1 MTNVTRPDFAELAKA
16 LEFRTQ
22 AFINGKFVDAVS
34 GKTFATLNPATG
46 QEIAQIAECDAQ
58 DVDIAVAAAKA
69 AFEDGRWSQQT
80 PKERK
85 RALQRLAAL
94 VETHS
99 QELALIE
106 SLDNGKPVDDAIA
119 ADLPDA
125 VETLKWHA
133 EAIDKLYDQVS
144 PTAGDIVSMVVREPI
159 GVVAAVIPWNFP
171 LAILAMKVGPVLAGG
186 NSIVVKPAE
195 QTSLSALRFAALV
208 KEAGIPDGVFNVV
221 PGFGVTAGQA
231 LGRHM
236 DVDCLSFTGSTEVGR
251 YFLKYSAESN
261 IKKVIL
267 ELGGKSPVIVMP
279 DVTDLQSVVE
289 QIAIGILFS
298 QGENCSAGSRLL
310 VHADIKERLLAAVIE
325 HFKTWTVGDPLVEG
339 TRIGALI
346 EEGHMQRILGYIDTG
361 IKEGGRVVLG
371 GKQVRAETG
380 GYYVE
385 PTIFDDV
392 NNAMTIA
399 REEIFGPVL
408 SVITFNTVEEAIKI
422 ANDTPYGLAASLYT
436 NDLNIAHKVSR
447 AIRAGTVSVNCFS
460 EGDQS
465 VPFGGF
471 KQSGFGGREKSF
483 LAHDQYSEVK
493 TIWIQLQS

>member
-1 MTNVTRPDFAELAKA
+1 MTNTARPDFAALAKS
-16 LEFRTQ
+16 LKFRTQ
-22 AFINGKFVDAVS
+22 AFINGEFVDAV
-34 GKTFATLNPATG
+34 GGEEFETINPATG
-46 QEIAQIAECDAQ
+46 EVITKIAECDAR

-69 AFEDGRWSQQT
+69 AFEDGRWSKLA

-94 VETHS
+94 VEQNS

-144 PTAGDIVSMVVREPI
+144 PTASDLVSLVVREPI
-159 GVVAAVIPWNFP
+159 GVVGAVIPWNFP

-186 NSIVVKPAE
+186 NSVVIKPAE
-195 QTSLSALRFAALV
+195 QTTLSALRFAELV
-208 KEAGIPDGVFNVV
+208 AEAGIPAGVFNVV
-221 PGFGVTAGQA
+221 TGFGETAGQA
-231 LGRHM
+231 LGRHP

-261 IKKVIL
+261 LKRVIL
-267 ELGGKSPVIVMP
+267 ELGGKSPAIVMD
-279 DVTDLQSVVE
+279 DVDDLQPIVE
-289 QIAIGILFS
+289 QLAIGILFS

-310 VHADIKERLLAAVIE
+310 VHEKIKDRLLEALLE
-325 HFKTWTVGDPLVEG
+325 HFKTWNVGDPLVEG
-339 TRIGALI
+339 TRIGAVI
-346 EEGHMQRILGYIDTG
+346 EEKHMNRILGYIESG
-361 IKEGGRVVLG
+361 LKEGGRLVCG
-371 GKQVRAETG
+371 GKRVREETG
-380 GYYVE
+380 GFYIE
-385 PTIFDDV
+385 PTIFDGV

-408 SVITFNTVEEAIKI
+408 SVITFKTVEEAIQI

-436 NDLNIAHKVSR
+436 NNLHVAHKVSR

-483 LAHDQYSEVK
+483 HAHDQYTEVK
-493 TIWIQLQS
+493 TIWMQLK